1 MKFLRH
7 VCVGVF
13 VVTLFTFLSG
23 AAYAIPSAE
32 FTYIET
38 NIGGGIWQYDYTLF
52 NTSDPIV
59 DAGFDLYE
67 VFFQFNPLAT
77 LSVISLPTGWAEIG
91 GSGFEITFSTTPGPP
106 PLGNDIAPATFLA
119 GFSFQFDYQAG
130 NLPFEATFTNPVD
143 PFNPVV
149 YSGTSAPVPEPATA
163 LLLGTGLV
171 TIAGFRRKLKKR

>member
-67 VFFQFNPLAT
+67 VFFQFNHSAT

-91 GSGFEITFSTTPGPP
+91 GSGFEITFSTT
-106 PLGNDIAPATFLA
+106 LA